1 MPMPSTPLTVTD
13 AAGIIGDA
21 GFGPQPHGV
30 GLELEYFV
38 VGAFGSPVTDIET
51 LRTIV
56 EADGELPCASRLT
69 FEPGGQLEISTARRD
84 SGPEAIEAAQ
94 RDSLA
99 VRSRLA
105 AHGLSCIA
113 VGTDAGGQRPRVL
126 DEPRY
131 RAMAEYFARRGCAGA
146 TMMRNTASMQV
157 NVPYAPDLDA
167 QWEYAHDLAPVLAAV
182 FAHSPLLDRRPT
194 GWQSTRLA
202 TWAALDPART
212 RPVALAAVSARE
224 AWTAYALAAPVML
237 RQDGPDCTVP
247 GTPLTLQDWI
257 ERGHDGTRPDENDI
271 AYHLTTL
278 FPPIRPR
285 GWLECR
291 MLDAVPEPWWA
302 VAAAVTITALTHAE
316 TRALLTPV
324 VDGASDRWLDA
335 AWYGVHDPT
344 LAELGRVVLAT
355 TAPVIAASGY
365 CSTVV
370 EQLDEFRARYTDRG
384 RSLADDLLDR
394 FALLGTVTPEPERVP
409 ATSR

>member
-1 MPMPSTPLTVTD
+1 
-13 AAGIIGDA
+13 
-21 GFGPQPHGV
+21 
-30 GLELEYFV
+30 
-38 VGAFGSPVTDIET
+38 
-51 LRTIV
+51 
-56 EADGELPCASRLT
+56 
-69 FEPGGQLEISTARRD
+69 
-84 SGPEAIEAAQ
+84 
-94 RDSLA
+94 
-99 VRSRLA
+99 
-105 AHGLSCIA
+105 
-113 VGTDAGGQRPRVL
+113 
-126 DEPRY
+126 
-131 RAMAEYFARRGCAGA
+131 
-146 TMMRNTASMQV
+146 
-157 NVPYAPDLDA
+157 
-167 QWEYAHDLAPVLAAV
+167 
-182 FAHSPLLDRRPT
+182 
-194 GWQSTRLA
+194 
-202 TWAALDPART
+202 
-212 RPVALAAVSARE
+212 
-224 AWTAYALAAPVML
+224 ML